1 MLKKWFVRNRKTD
14 YRAIAKRYGISEIV
28 SKLLVNRDIID
39 NDSIES
45 FIHPVYKNLH
55 NPRDMKDLEKAADIM
70 KNKIETNQKIMIS
83 GDFDVD
89 GVVSIFILYTA
100 LKRCGADVVYEIP
113 DRVKDGYGINN
124 NIIDKAKD
132 MGIDTIITCDNG
144 IAAIDTINYGKQL
157 GMTIIVTDHHDIP
170 FIEKENGEREIISSD
185 ADAIIN
191 PKQNE
196 CNYKFKAL
204 CGAGV
209 AFKFIQVLYE
219 EMGIDKSEAYKLI
232 EYVAIATVCDVVDLV
247 DENRIFVKNGLKL
260 LNETS
265 NIGLKELIKVAGIEN
280 KEISVYHL
288 GFVIGPSIN
297 ASGRLDS
304 AKKGVA
310 LLLSD
315 SQAEAVELAKEL
327 HELNIQRKDI
337 TQQGVERAI
346 EYIENNKMT
355 SDKVLVVYTPETHES
370 IAGIVAGRIREK
382 YNLPT
387 IVLTKAT
394 EGVKGSGR
402 SIEGYNM
409 FEELNKC
416 KELLGRFGGHPMAA
430 GLSLEESNVEILR
443 EKLNKQTT
451 LTDDE
456 VAPKIYLDMQL
467 PLEKI
472 SYDLIKEI
480 GTLEPFGKGNSKPIF
495 GEKQVTVVKAAILG
509 QNKNVLKLNIMMRN
523 GVYIDGIYFGD
534 IEEFENI
541 IIDKYGSDELD
552 RLYNG
557 NSKVKLDMAF
567 YPSINEYN
575 GRVSLQVVV
584 ENFR

>member
-14 YRAIAKRYGISEIV
+14 YRAIAKKYGISEIV

-39 NDSIES
+39 NESIES

-55 NPRDMKDLEKAADIM
+55 NPRDMKDLEKAAGIM
-70 KNKIETNQKIMIS
+70 KNKIETNKKIMIS

-124 NIIDKAKD
+124 NIVDKAKD

-144 IAAIDTINYGKQL
+144 IAAIDPINYGKQL
-157 GMTIIVTDHHDIP
+157 GLTIIVTDHHDIP

-265 NIGLKELIKVAGIEN
+265 NIGLKELIKVSGIEN

-288 GFVIGPSIN
+288 GFVIGPSMYLYFLN
-297 ASGRLDS
+297 LF
-304 AKKGVA
+304 KKKAA
-310 LLLSD
+310 LALITNKLKVLICDEILLSHI
-315 SQAEAVELAKEL
+315 STFFM
-327 HELNIQRKDI
+327 I
-337 TQQGVERAI
+337 
-346 EYIENNKMT
+346 
-355 SDKVLVVYTPETHES
+355 S
-370 IAGIVAGRIREK
+370 I
-382 YNLPT
+382 
-387 IVLTKAT
+387 
-394 EGVKGSGR
+394 
-402 SIEGYNM
+402 
-409 FEELNKC
+409 
-416 KELLGRFGGHPMAA
+416 
-430 GLSLEESNVEILR
+430 
-443 EKLNKQTT
+443 
-451 LTDDE
+451 
-456 VAPKIYLDMQL
+456 
-467 PLEKI
+467 
-472 SYDLIKEI
+472 
-480 GTLEPFGKGNSKPIF
+480 
-495 GEKQVTVVKAAILG
+495 
-509 QNKNVLKLNIMMRN
+509 
-523 GVYIDGIYFGD
+523 
-534 IEEFENI
+534 
-541 IIDKYGSDELD
+541 
-552 RLYNG
+552 
-557 NSKVKLDMAF
+557 
-567 YPSINEYN
+567 
-575 GRVSLQVVV
+575 
-584 ENFR
+584 

>member
-1 MLKKWFVRNRKTD
+1 LKKWFIRNRKTD
-14 YRAIAKRYGISEIV
+14 YREIAKEFGISEIV

-39 NDSIES
+39 KDSIKS
-45 FIHPVYKNLH
+45 FINPSYENFH
-55 NPRDMKDLEKAADIM
+55 NPREMKDLVKGVRIM
-70 KNKIETNQKIMIS
+70 KQKIEEGKKIMVV
-83 GDFDVD
+83 GDYDVD
-89 GVVSIFILYTA
+89 GVISLFELYTA
-100 LKRCGADVVYEIP
+100 LKRCSADVVYEIP
-113 DRVKDGYGINN
+113 DRIKDGYGINES
-124 NIIDKAKD
+124 IIDKAYD
-132 MGIDTIITCDNG
+132 IGVDTIITCDNG
-144 IAAIDTINYGKQL
+144 IAAIDTIKHGKQL

-170 FIEKENGEREIISSD
+170 FVETEGGTRKNISSE

-191 PKQNE
+191 PKQE
-196 CNYKFKAL
+196 DCNYKFKVL

-209 AFKFIQVLYE
+209 AFKFIEVLYE
-219 EMGIDKSEAYKLI
+219 EMGIDKSEAYKFI
-232 EYVAIATVCDVVDLV
+232 EYTAIATVCDVVDLTS
-247 DENRIFVKNGLKL
+247 ENRIFVKNGLEL

-265 NIGLKELIKVAGIEN
+265 NIGLTELIKVTGIEN

-288 GFVIGPSIN
+288 GFVIGPSLN
-297 ASGRLDS
+297 AAGRLDS

-315 SQAEAVELAKEL
+315 NQEEAVKLAKEL
-327 HELNIQRKDI
+327 HELNVQRKDI

-346 EYIENNKMT
+346 EYIENNKMMR
-355 SDKVLVVYTPETHES
+355 DKVLVVYTPETHES

-387 IVLTKAT
+387 IVLTKAKD
-394 EGVKGSGR
+394 GVKGSAR

-430 GLSLEESNVEILR
+430 GLSLEEENILELR
-443 EKLNKQTT
+443 KKLNRQTT
-451 LTDDE
+451 LTDEDII
-456 VAPKIYLDMQL
+456 PKLYLDMQL

-472 SYDLIKEI
+472 DYDLINDLS
-480 GTLEPFGKGNSKPIF
+480 TLEPFGKGNSKPLF
-495 GEKQVTVVKAAILG
+495 GEKGVTVVRGTILG
-509 QNKNVLKLNIMMRN
+509 KNKNVLKLKMIMRN

-534 IEEFENI
+534 INEFEDVI
-541 IIDKYGSDELD
+541 TDKYGIDELN

-557 NSKVKLDMAF
+557 NCRLKLDMVF
-567 YPSINEYN
+567 YPSINEFN
-575 GRVSLQVVV
+575 GRVSIQIVV